1 MSDETKQT
9 ATDPAQAPA
18 DPAPA
23 TPTELGELRA
33 KAAKADEH
41 WDRLLRQAADF
52 ENFKKRAARDRQD
65 AIRYANESLLA
76 KLIPILDN
84 FEMAMTAAHNAQT
97 GSADALKTGVAMIQ
111 NQFKAALV
119 EAGLEELDATGK
131 PFDPNWQEA
140 VSHQESAA
148 VAEGQVLQQLRKGYK
163 FRDRLLRPATV
174 VVAKQPAAPA
184 TEAASPTP

>member
-1 MSDETKQT
+1 MSDESKQT

-41 WDRLLRQAADF
+41 WERLLRSQS
-52 ENFKKRAARDRQD
+52 
-65 AIRYANESLLA
+65 AN
-76 KLIPILDN
+76 
-84 FEMAMTAAHNAQT
+84 NAQA

>member
-1 MSDETKQT
+1 MKPNVPETPPT
-9 ATDPAQAPA
+9 PPTDAPA
-18 DPAPA
+18 APSPEQLEA
-23 TPTELGELRA
+23 LQA
-33 KAAKADEH
+33 QAAKADENWNH
-41 WDRLLRQAADF
+41 YLRAVADL
-52 ENFKKRAARDRQD
+52 ENYKKRTARERADL
-65 AIRYANESLLA
+65 IKYASESLIQ

-84 FEMAMTAAHNAQT
+84 FEMAMTAAHNAQA